1 MPESSESATPAGE
14 TTTSEQGTA
23 AAGTG
28 TPPAQPPAAD
38 PAGEQQVA
46 EAAQR
51 ADEAAA
57 ERDQLRAALD
67 AVQQALNPG
76 GTGEGEQDPA
86 QLAAAVAER
95 DKQLEQVAA
104 ELRTAQVELAAHR
117 SATEHGARADRLLNS
132 RSFLAAVAGLD
143 PTATTFEQQLGEQIR
158 AAVEADPDLYRAA
171 QTPARSGAEFNGP
184 PQADKRPATLRD
196 AIAARLT
203 S

>member
-1 MPESSESATPAGE
+1 MPESSDSAASTGE
-14 TTTSEQGTA
+14 QTSTGEQGTA
-23 AAGTG
+23 ADAG
-28 TPPAQPPAAD
+28 TPPSQPPASP

-76 GTGEGEQDPA
+76 GTSKGEHDPT
-86 QLAAAVAER
+86 QLAAER

-132 RSFLAAVAGLD
+132 RAFLDTVAGLD
-143 PTATTFEQQLGEQIR
+143 PKATTFEQQLGEQIK
-158 AAVEADPDLYRAA
+158 AAVEADPDLYRAV
-171 QTPARSGAEFNGP
+171 QTPARGGAEFNGP
-184 PQADKRPATLRD
+184 PSADKRPATLRD